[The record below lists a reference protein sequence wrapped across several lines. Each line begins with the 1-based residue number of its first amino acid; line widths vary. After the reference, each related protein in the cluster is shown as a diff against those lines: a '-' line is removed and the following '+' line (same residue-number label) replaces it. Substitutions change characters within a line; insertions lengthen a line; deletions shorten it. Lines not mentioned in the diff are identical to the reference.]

1 MRKIFLFLALLG
13 FLLDSGTSFSQTQGV
28 LSKKWYGNW
37 SVGVGG
43 GPTIFYGD
51 LNPYRI
57 APGISTFNE
66 IKYAGTFSLIRQ
78 LSHVF
83 ALRGQA
89 LYGELYSVRKN
100 YSNGAPMN
108 QYFTGNIL
116 EYNLNTTINFS
127 NLLFRYKPKRIFF
140 IYGTVGIGMSNWITK
155 KTDLV
160 TGQPI
165 GGSGMSKNWT
175 TEWVVPAGLGAYFNI
190 YDKVN
195 LGLEWT
201 LRGVKSDNLDA
212 TVGGFPYD
220 LYSHISLSLV
230 FNINRRNPVELDA
243 VNATMPP
250 VVFPKPQAPAVE
262 KPVNTPTPATIDS
275 GSATKP
281 LNGQPIKLSPEQMQ
295 LTPGTAKTDT
305 PSVQSDPQTTAS
317 QKPYMLPGLNAD
329 IFYRIQIFSSASG
342 QKSANSIQAYFK
354 LSQAVT
360 KEFSEG
366 YYRYYIGEFENEA
379 EAKQF
384 VASIR
389 AKPNLKGAFVV
400 KYINGTRELT
410 HPN

>member
-1 MRKIFLFLALLG
+1 MRRLLVFSALLG
-13 FLLDSGTSFSQTQGV
+13 SLLFSGVALSQTQGV

-37 SVGVGG
+37 SVCIGG

-66 IKYAGTFSLIRQ
+66 IKYAGTFYLIRQ

-89 LYGELYSVRKN
+89 LYGEIYSFRKN

-155 KTDLV
+155 KTDLITHEPV
-160 TGQPI
+160 
-165 GGSGMSKNWT
+165 GGSGSITNWT

-195 LGLEWT
+195 LGFEWT
-201 LRGVKSDNLDA
+201 LRGVNSDKLDA
-212 TVGGFPYD
+212 TVGGFQYD
-220 LYSHISLSLV
+220 IYSFLSLNLV
-230 FNINRRNPVELDA
+230 YNFNRRNPVELKT
-243 VNATMPP
+243 VNPTMAPF
-250 VVFPKPQAPAVE
+250 VMPKPQIPE
-262 KPVNTPTPATIDS
+262 DKKPVISTPPAESDTAS
-275 GSATKP
+275 VTKP
-281 LNGQPIKLSPEQMQ
+281 VSGQPVKLSPEQIDVA
-295 LTPGTAKTDT
+295 PAIS
-305 PSVQSDPQTTAS
+305 SVETAS
-317 QKPYMLPGLNAD
+317 TQSVVPETGKKPYQLPGLEAD
-329 IFYRIQIFSSASG
+329 IFYRIQIFASSTGHRSAS
-342 QKSANSIQAYFK
+342 NLRAYFK
-354 LSQAVT
+354 LTQPVF

-366 YYRYYIGEFENEA
+366 YYRYYVGEFESEA
-379 EAKQF
+379 EANQL
-384 VASIR
+384 ATRLDS
-389 AKPNLKGAFVV
+389 KPGLKGAFVV
-400 KYINGTRELT
+400 RYINGTRELT
-410 HPN
+410 HPK

>member
-1 MRKIFLFLALLG
+1 MRKLLLFLALLG

-57 APGISTFNE
+57 APGISTFSE

-89 LYGELYSVRKN
+89 LYGEIYSVRKN
-100 YSNGAPMN
+100 YSDGTPMN

-140 IYGTVGIGMSNWITK
+140 IYGTVGVGMSNWITK

-165 GGSGMSKNWT
+165 GGSGSIKNWT

-195 LGLEWT
+195 LGIEWT
-201 LRGVKSDNLDA
+201 LRGVNSDRLDA
-212 TVGGFPYD
+212 TPGGFPYD
-220 LYSHISLSLV
+220 LYSYISLNVV
-230 FNINRRNPVELDA
+230 FNFNRRNPVELNA

-250 VVFPKPQAPAVE
+250 VVFPKPQAPVVE
-262 KPVNTPTPATIDS
+262 KPVETTPLAGMDSASVNKPFTRQPVALSSDQMKLIVDSLAIDP
-275 GSATKP
+275 G
-281 LNGQPIKLSPEQMQ
+281 GQ
-295 LTPGTAKTDT
+295 GTT
-305 PSVQSDPQTTAS
+305 S
-317 QKPYMLPGLNAD
+317 QKPFMLPGLDAD
-329 IFYRIQIFSSASG
+329 IFYRIQIFSSAGG
-342 QKSANSIQAYFK
+342 QKSASNIQAYFK
-354 LSQAVT
+354 LSQPVT

-366 YYRYYIGEFENEA
+366 YYRYYVGEFENET

-384 VASIR
+384 VTSLR
-389 AKPNLKGAFVV
+389 AKPGLKGSFVV

-410 HPN
+410 HPK

>member
-1 MRKIFLFLALLG
+1 MRKSFLLFALLG
-13 FLLDSGTSFSQTQGV
+13 FLLVPVISFSQTQGV

-37 SVGVGG
+37 SVGVGA

-57 APGISTFNE
+57 APGISTFSE

-89 LYGELYSVRKN
+89 LYGEIYSVRKN
-100 YSNGAPMN
+100 FSDGAPMN

-127 NLLFRYKPKRIFF
+127 NLIFRYQPKRIFF
-140 IYGTVGIGMSNWITK
+140 VYGTVGVGMSNWITK

-160 TGQPI
+160 TGQST
-165 GGSGMSKNWT
+165 GGSGSVTNWT
-175 TEWVVPAGLGAYFNI
+175 TEWMVPAGLGAYFNI

-195 LGLEWT
+195 LGVEWT
-201 LRGVKSDNLDA
+201 LRGVNSDKLDA
-212 TVGGFPYD
+212 TPGGFQYD
-220 LYSHISLSLV
+220 LYSYISLNVV
-230 FNINRRNPVELDA
+230 FNFNRRNPVNLEA

-250 VVFPKPQAPAVE
+250 VVFPKPQAAAVE
-262 KPVNTPTPATIDS
+262 KPVETSLAELDSASASKLPA
-275 GSATKP
+275 
-281 LNGQPIKLSPEQMQ
+281 GQPVDLSSDQMKLIGDSLAIDHKEQ
-295 LTPGTAKTDT
+295 GT
-305 PSVQSDPQTTAS
+305 SS
-317 QKPYMLPGLNAD
+317 QKPFMLPGLDSD
-329 IFYRIQIFSSASG
+329 IFYRIQVFSSLGG
-342 QKSANSIQAYFK
+342 QKSAGNIQTYFK
-354 LSQAVT
+354 LSQPVT

-366 YYRYYIGEFENEA
+366 YYRYYVGEFETEE

-384 VASIR
+384 VTSLR
-389 AKPNLKGAFVV
+389 SKPGLKGAFVV

-410 HPN
+410 HPK